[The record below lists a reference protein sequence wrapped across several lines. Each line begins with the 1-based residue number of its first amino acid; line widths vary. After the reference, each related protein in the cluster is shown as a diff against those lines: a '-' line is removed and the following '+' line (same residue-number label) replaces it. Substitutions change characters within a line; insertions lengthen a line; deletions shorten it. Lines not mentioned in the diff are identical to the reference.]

1 MITETMD
8 FLAQYDPEVG
18 ATVKKE
24 YERIRDLYGPD
35 ADYETN
41 PDLKNRCE
49 KLAKRY
55 WRGARIEEFDSLS
68 PEYGIRI
75 EKHSKQ

>member
-24 YERIRDLYGPD
+24 YERQQRHI
-35 ADYETN
+35 ETLN
-41 PDLKNRCE
+41 
-49 KLAKRY
+49 
-55 WRGARIEEFDSLS
+55 
-68 PEYGIRI
+68 
-75 EKHSKQ
+75 

>member
-24 YERIRDLYGPD
+24 YERQQRNIELIASENIVENKTVRNLWEN
-35 ADYETN
+35 AV
-41 PDLKNRCE
+41 
-49 KLAKRY
+49 RY
-55 WRGARIEEFDSLS
+55 NKIVYAPTHVFGS
-68 PEYGIRI
+68 
-75 EKHSKQ
+75 